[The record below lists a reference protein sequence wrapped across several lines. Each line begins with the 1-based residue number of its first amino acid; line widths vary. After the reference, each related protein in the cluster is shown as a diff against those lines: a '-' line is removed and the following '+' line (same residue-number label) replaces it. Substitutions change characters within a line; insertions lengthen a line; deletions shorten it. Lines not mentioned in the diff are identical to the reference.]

1 MGKITF
7 IIYIISII
15 AFWIMC
21 LVNMTSLRNKITKII
36 HIILTISLAI
46 SLVLVGIITATE
58 LYQRSPNLNINNNT
72 ISISYNK
79 TLYNSDFV
87 TLKNSSDN
95 QSLSTEY
102 VSIISAYWKDGSCD
116 GIIRDNQKIT
126 LKDFRRAGE
135 TMTVL
140 VNTNK
145 GNLSFDVTVTK
156 EKRN

>member
-1 MGKITF
+1 MGTFTF

-116 GIIRDNQKIT
+116 GIIRDDQKIT

-140 VNTNK
+140 VKTKK